1 MKKITKITLVI
12 LTSFAFTL
20 SAFAGDLQVTGA
32 AKASYKIG
40 GASKDASKGLGVS
53 NELDFT
59 ATGELDNGFT
69 WKWQTQLD
77 DATVNNDDT
86 HMSLTTPYGTT
97 GIFITEGGLS
107 TELGYGV
114 GAMGPG
120 SDYVGPMTIV
130 WSYDVSSYNSVQ
142 YHTPSGMLPYGITV
156 KAAYAP
162 NLSSTQGA
170 SFKAEGAVETNAV
183 GADASMIQI
192 SASPMDG
199 LSVGAD
205 VFRAPSTTTGRYDQ
219 ESANAYV
226 KYSMGPFTLG
236 AAKSG
241 AQPLVLAGS
250 ESTNYETDSYGVQM
264 AVNDALSISY
274 SIEKSTKSVRSAV
287 ASAQTVGKK
296 VDTESKIDHI
306 QAAYTIG
313 GATVGVALADASN
326 SDYTEGRNEKV
337 TVFSLAMAF

>member
-1 MKKITKITLVI
+1 MKKITKVLLVI
-12 LTSFAFTL
+12 LSSAAFTL
-20 SAFAGDLQVTGA
+20 SAVAGELSVTGGVSA
-32 AKASYKIG
+32 TYKIG
-40 GASKDASKGLGVS
+40 SAAGNGGKGIGVS
-53 NELDFT
+53 NELDFN
-59 ATGELDNGFT
+59 ANGELDNGYT

-77 DATVNNDDT
+77 DATTLNDDT
-86 HMSLTTPYGTT
+86 HMTLTTPYGTT
-97 GIFITEGGLS
+97 GVFITEGGLS
-107 TELGYGV
+107 TELGYGI

-130 WSYDVSSYNSVQ
+130 WSYDVSSYNNVQ

-274 SIEKSTKSVRSAV
+274 SIEKSTKSVRTAV